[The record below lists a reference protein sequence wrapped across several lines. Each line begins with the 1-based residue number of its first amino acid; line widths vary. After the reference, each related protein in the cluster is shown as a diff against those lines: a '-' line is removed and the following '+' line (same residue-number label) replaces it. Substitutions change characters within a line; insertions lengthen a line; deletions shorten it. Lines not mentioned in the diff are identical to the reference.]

1 MPSGKGSSMI
11 DKKPK
16 NRQSPGKASTKPTSQ
31 LDHQSPKDGKGKKR
45 KHHQDDK
52 VSNPIPKRKRAVEHQ
67 SSTKPSTSQKAENGA
82 PGPTGKTDSKSALLD
97 EILALG
103 GDEEDLELIGN
114 LDSDSETE
122 GLSGVR
128 NSEDGKLR
136 ADLRALA
143 SQLGLEGL
151 DAGINDE
158 EVSESEDDENNSETV
173 DYDEGPKVAPAP
185 LPVREPPAPAVRDI
199 GLKKQFKF
207 EPRADWHAVELATLP
222 EPSSDEIDPY
232 NSAIESLKVHA
243 RALLEADAEAYSKS
257 VLASQSHRFLSTIM
271 ASGTLTDKVSALT
284 LAIQES
290 PVHNIKA
297 FDALMNLA
305 SKRSRGQAIGALGA
319 LVDLLGPGLILPSS
333 RRLRT
338 FHSQRG
344 LLGLLQ
350 KHNMRR
356 WTSSQHLPGTLTEA
370 HLIGWAYEDWLK
382 STYFQIIQFLEVWCG
397 DEIEYSRTRSLD
409 FVFALLKDK
418 PEQETNLLRLLV
430 NKLGDRDRKISSR
443 ASYLLL
449 QLQNSHPGMK
459 LVVIRAVEQEVLLRP
474 GQSSRAKYYAVGT
487 LNQTILST
495 RDPKTAEAL
504 LSCYFEIFVT
514 LLKGSV
520 LGREEAPGD
529 EPASEDRGRGRRGKS
544 KPVASSTERDA
555 VEKLVSAVLTGINR
569 AAPFLPANDPILETH
584 IDTLFRIA
592 HSANFN
598 TSIQALILIQQ
609 LSATRH
615 VAYDRFYRTLYES
628 LLDPRLTTSS
638 KQALYLNLLL
648 RSLKGDVDTRR
659 VKAFAKRMLQIL
671 GLHQPSFA
679 CGILYV
685 VLQLR
690 LQFPDLRALLEDAEE
705 HDEVE
710 GTESLTQEAR
720 PNPTKPA
727 TDYDGRKRDPEH
739 SNAQNSC
746 LWEIAPLLRHY
757 HPSVPVLAASILSSD
772 ETVQKPDLES
782 HSLIRFLDKFVY
794 RNPKATETSRG
805 VSIMQ
810 PLQGSSDSAS
820 VHLGKK
826 NAASATSIN
835 HPSFWNK
842 KIDQVAADDVF
853 FHHYFEHVGKQSK
866 PQATVRAEPLG
877 DSDNEDEDEIW
888 KALTASHPD
897 GPVDDSDGSDL
908 DMDGFDDD
916 SDESDAEPGAD
927 DLFADESLSE
937 GDDDEDESDF
947 GSEDGTAGGVEML
960 GPVGQASDNDDDE
973 ESSKK
978 DPETRSARRKRLKGL
993 PMFASVDDYAEML
1006 GEEDDM

>member
-1 MPSGKGSSMI
+1 MSGAKGPRAA
-11 DKKPK
+11 DKKPQPQQSAGRAYSDTTSP
-16 NRQSPGKASTKPTSQ
+16 NDRQPPKSGKAS
-31 LDHQSPKDGKGKKR
+31 KR
-45 KHHQDDK
+45 KHQQDDK
-52 VSNPIPKRKRAVEHQ
+52 ASNPVTKRKRPTTQ
-67 SSTKPSTSQKAENGA
+67 QSSSTKPVDAEGNGGA
-82 PGPTGKTDSKSALLD
+82 TQRPDASNLQSALLD

-103 GDEEDLELIGN
+103 GNEEDLELIGD
-114 LDSDSETE
+114 LESESETE
-122 GLSGVR
+122 GLALDNRLTDDS
-128 NSEDGKLR
+128 KLR
-136 ADLRALA
+136 EDLRALA

-151 DAGINDE
+151 DATVDEE
-158 EVSESEDDENNSETV
+158 EVSEVEEARQDFKPGESQDETQAASSTTVSSRETHV
-173 DYDEGPKVAPAP
+173 SATKDN
-185 LPVREPPAPAVRDI
+185 
-199 GLKKQFKF
+199 GLRKQFKF
-207 EPRADWHAVELATLP
+207 EPRADWHAVELSPLP
-222 EPSSDEIDPY
+222 EPISDEIDPY
-232 NSAIESLKVHA
+232 IGAVESLKAHA
-243 RALLEADAEAYSKS
+243 RVLLDDDANAYSKS
-257 VLASQSHRFLSTIM
+257 VLASSSHKFLSTIM

-290 PVHNIKA
+290 PLHNIKA
-297 FDALMNLA
+297 FDALMSLA

-344 LLGLLQ
+344 LLGILQ

-356 WTSSQHLPGTLTEA
+356 WTMSQQLPGALTEA

-382 STYFQIIQFLEVWCG
+382 ATYFQIIQYLEVWCG

-520 LGREEAPGD
+520 LGREDAPKDDSTSGV
-529 EPASEDRGRGRRGKS
+529 RGRSQRGKS
-544 KPVASSTERDA
+544 KTVTPPTERDA

-569 AAPFLPANDPILETH
+569 AAPFLPANDPIMEAH

-598 TSIQALILIQQ
+598 T
-609 LSATRH
+609 
-615 VAYDRFYRTLYES
+615 
-628 LLDPRLTTSS
+628 
-638 KQALYLNLLL
+638 N
-648 RSLKGDVDTRR
+648 
-659 VKAFAKRMLQIL
+659 
-671 GLHQPSFA
+671 
-679 CGILYV
+679 
-685 VLQLR
+685 
-690 LQFPDLRALLEDAEE
+690 LRALLEDAEE
-705 HDEVE
+705 HGDAEFAASVTS
-710 GTESLTQEAR
+710 GNLSNVVTST
-720 PNPTKPA
+720 

-746 LWEIAPLLRHY
+746 LWEIAPLLWHF
-757 HPSVPVLAASILSSD
+757 HPSVPVLALSVIDSD
-772 ETVQKPDLES
+772 QTVQKPDLES

-794 RNPKATETSRG
+794 RNPKATEANRG

-810 PLQGSSDSAS
+810 PLQGSSDAS
-820 VHLGKK
+820 NIYLGKK
-826 NAASATSIN
+826 HGASTTPIN
-835 HPSFWNK
+835 HPNFWNK
-842 KIDQVAADDVF
+842 KIEQVAADDVF
-853 FHHYFEHVGKQSK
+853 FHHYFEHTGKQSK
-866 PQATVRAEPLG
+866 PQAPSRVEPLG

-897 GPVDDSDGSDL
+897 GPVDESDGSDL
-908 DMDGFDDD
+908 DLDGFDDD
-916 SDESDAEPGAD
+916 SDDAQGAS

-937 GDDDEDESDF
+937 GDDEIEGESDI
-947 GSEDGTAGGVEML
+947 DTDDDDVNGGVEML
-960 GPVGQASDNDDDE
+960 GPVSQASDEDNNADVDASDKKR
-973 ESSKK
+973 ES
-978 DPETRSARRKRLKGL
+978 ETRSARRKRLKSL

-1006 GEEDDM
+1006 GEEEDM

>member
-1 MPSGKGSSMI
+1 
-11 DKKPK
+11 
-16 NRQSPGKASTKPTSQ
+16 
-31 LDHQSPKDGKGKKR
+31 
-45 KHHQDDK
+45 
-52 VSNPIPKRKRAVEHQ
+52 
-67 SSTKPSTSQKAENGA
+67 
-82 PGPTGKTDSKSALLD
+82 
-97 EILALG
+97 
-103 GDEEDLELIGN
+103 
-114 LDSDSETE
+114 
-122 GLSGVR
+122 
-128 NSEDGKLR
+128 
-136 ADLRALA
+136 
-143 SQLGLEGL
+143 
-151 DAGINDE
+151 
-158 EVSESEDDENNSETV
+158 
-173 DYDEGPKVAPAP
+173 
-185 LPVREPPAPAVRDI
+185 
-199 GLKKQFKF
+199 
-207 EPRADWHAVELATLP
+207 
-222 EPSSDEIDPY
+222 
-232 NSAIESLKVHA
+232 
-243 RALLEADAEAYSKS
+243 
-257 VLASQSHRFLSTIM
+257 M

-290 PVHNIKA
+290 PLHNIKA
-297 FDALMNLA
+297 FDALMSLA

-333 RRLRT
+333 RRLKT

-344 LLGLLQ
+344 LLGVLQ
-350 KHNMRR
+350 KHNIRR
-356 WTSSQHLPGTLTEA
+356 WTTSQQLPGALTEA

-382 STYFQIIQFLEVWCG
+382 ATYFQIIQYLEVWCG

-520 LGREEAPGD
+520 LGREDAPKDDSTSGV
-529 EPASEDRGRGRRGKS
+529 RGRSQRGKP
-544 KPVASSTERDA
+544 KTATPPTERDA

-569 AAPFLPANDPILETH
+569 AAPFLPANDPM
-584 IDTLFRIA
+584 
-592 HSANFN
+592 
-598 TSIQALILIQQ
+598 
-609 LSATRH
+609 
-615 VAYDRFYRTLYES
+615 FYRTLYES

-648 RSLKGDVDTRR
+648 RSLKEDVDTRR
-659 VKAFAKRMLQIL
+659 VKAFVKRMLQIL

-679 CGILYV
+679 CGILYI

-705 HDEVE
+705 HGDAEVAASATP
-710 GTESLTQEAR
+710 GDLSNVVTS
-720 PNPTKPA
+720 P

-746 LWEIAPLLRHY
+746 LWEIAPLLWHF
-757 HPSVPVLAASILSSD
+757 HPSVPVLALSVIDSD

-794 RNPKATETSRG
+794 RNPKATEANRG

-810 PLQGSSDSAS
+810 PLQGSSDAS
-820 VHLGKK
+820 NIYLGKK
-826 NAASATSIN
+826 HGASTTTIN
-835 HPSFWNK
+835 HPNFWNK
-842 KIDQVAADDVF
+842 KIEQVAADDVF
-853 FHHYFEHVGKQSK
+853 FHHYFEHTGKQSK
-866 PQATVRAEPLG
+866 SQVPSRIEPLG

-897 GPVDDSDGSDL
+897 GPVDESDGSDL
-908 DMDGFDDD
+908 DLDGFDDD
-916 SDESDAEPGAD
+916 SDDAQGAS

-937 GDDDEDESDF
+937 GDDANEGESDI
-947 GSEDGTAGGVEML
+947 DTDDDDVNGGVEML
-960 GPVGQASDNDDDE
+960 GPVNQASDEDSNADVDSSDKKR
-973 ESSKK
+973 ES
-978 DPETRSARRKRLKGL
+978 ETRSARRKRLKSL
-993 PMFASVDDYAEML
+993 PMFASVDDYADML
-1006 GEEDDM
+1006 GEEEDM